1 MSISRDQAQTD
12 AQAAND
18 TLTADANARFIAA
31 ADAQIQTAIDQGK
44 FYVTSQT
51 LDDIDPRTV
60 FQHYADLGYGV
71 SFPDYPTNLAL
82 QPAELFG
89 AYWINFWTNG
99 GFIPSRLKKPYRMI
113 ISWKNPQPGSQ
124 SFPE

>member
-1 MSISRDQAQTD
+1 MSTPTRSQSQID

-18 TLTADANARFIAA
+18 TLTVAANARFIAA
-31 ADAQIQTAIDQGK
+31 ADLQIQEAINQGK
-44 FYVTSQT
+44 FYCSCVTQ
-51 LDDIDPRTV
+51 DDIDPRTV

-71 SFPDYPTNLAL
+71 SFPDYPANLSL

-99 GFIPSRLKKPYRMI
+99 GFIPQNLKKPYRLI
-113 ISWKNPQPGSQ
+113 IAWKTPVPFLP
-124 SFPE
+124 FP

>member
-1 MSISRDQAQTD
+1 MSIPRTQAQID
-12 AQAAND
+12 AQAALD
-18 TLTADANARFIAA
+18 AVTAAANARFIAA
-31 ADAQIQTAIDQGK
+31 ADTQIQEAIDQGK
-44 FYVTSQT
+44 FYCTCT
-51 LDDIDPRTV
+51 TIDDIDPRTI

-99 GFIPSRLKKPYRMI
+99 GFIPRLLKKPYRLI
-113 ISWKNPQPGSQ
+113 IAWKTPVPFLP
-124 SFPE
+124 FP

>member
-1 MSISRDQAQTD
+1 MSIPRSQAEID
-12 AQAAND
+12 AQAAQD
-18 TLTADANARFIAA
+18 ALTAEANARFIAA
-31 ADAQIQTAIDQGK
+31 ADIQIQTAIEQGK
-44 FYVTSQT
+44 FYVNCETQ
-51 LDDIDPRTV
+51 DDIDPRTV

-99 GFIPSRLKKPYRMI
+99 GFIPSRLKKPYRLI
-113 ISWKNPQPGSQ
+113 ISWKTPVP
-124 SFPE
+124 FLPYPT

>member
-1 MSISRDQAQTD
+1 MSIPRDTAQTE

-18 TLTADANARFIAA
+18 ALTAAANARFIAA
-31 ADAQIQTAIDQGK
+31 ADIQIQTAITAGQ
-44 FYVTSQT
+44 FYVNCQT
-51 LDDIDPRTV
+51 EDAIDPHFI
-60 FQHYADLGYGV
+60 FQYYANLGYGV

-99 GFIPSRLKKPYRMI
+99 GFIPNHLKKPYRLI
-113 ISWKNPQPGSQ
+113 ISWKMPIP
-124 SFPE
+124 FTWPD